1 MNLKL
6 KPILNSLKQE
16 LKQLYGDRLVQ
27 LTLFGSQARGD
38 QKLDSDIDILVVLR
52 SQNVHTTESQINVGE
67 EIKRT
72 GTIVADEQQVLLLKA
87 QQSLAAAKLLL
98 ANF

>member
-1 MNLKL
+1 M
-6 KPILNSLKQE
+6 KQE